1 VRTPESYLGL
11 ARAHGFA
18 VAPRPGTHDYP
29 DPGALAPNQLAY
41 AGRWTV
47 GGEGATA
54 AGGSSL
60 KLDFHARRVFLVLGS
75 PAGPRRVRVLL
86 DGRPIPDRLAGADVD
101 AAALTV
107 DRQRLYSLVDLSAAG
122 RHELTLRVSRGVSG
136 YAFTFG

>member
-1 VRTPESYLGL
+1 
-11 ARAHGFA
+11 
-18 VAPRPGTHDYP
+18 
-29 DPGALAPNQLAY
+29 
-41 AGRWTV
+41 V